1 MGIPWE
7 MKTVDEHS
15 KGPSRLL
22 KKRARA
28 VPDMPNNRCYGLQAY
43 PDGHTYWQLQLFNN
57 KLQAFVKSAE
67 DAGCRLGIAS
77 PCRSYTYL

>member
-1 MGIPWE
+1 
-7 MKTVDEHS
+7 
-15 KGPSRLL
+15 
-22 KKRARA
+22 
-28 VPDMPNNRCYGLQAY
+28 MPNNRCYGLQAY